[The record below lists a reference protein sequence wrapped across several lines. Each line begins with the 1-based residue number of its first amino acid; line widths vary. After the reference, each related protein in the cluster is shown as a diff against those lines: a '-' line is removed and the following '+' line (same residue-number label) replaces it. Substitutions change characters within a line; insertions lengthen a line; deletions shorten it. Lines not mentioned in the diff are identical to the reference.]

1 MSATAATLV
10 RRPATLRRGF
20 MLLLTLV
27 VLAVQTSLP
36 AHQDSHPLNQDDSSC
51 HYCML
56 GGHTP
61 AATSVALSLP
71 VSTFD
76 IEPPRVYAER
86 PATEPL
92 VRTRYSRG
100 PPSRI

>member
-1 MSATAATLV
+1 MPATAANPL
-10 RRPATLRRGF
+10 RRPAAFRRGL
-20 MLLLTLV
+20 MLLLAVV

-36 AHQDSHPLNQDDSSC
+36 AHQDSHPLNQDDSAC

-61 AATSVALSLP
+61 GATSAALPLPAPEFGVA
-71 VSTFD
+71 V
-76 IEPPRVYAER
+76 PRLYAER
-86 PATEPL
+86 PASEPL

-100 PPSRI
+100 PPPRI

>member
-10 RRPATLRRGF
+10 RRPASLRRGL
-20 MLLLTLV
+20 MLLLALV

-36 AHQDSHPLNQDDSSC
+36 AHQDSHPLNQDDSAC
-51 HYCML
+51 HYCMA
-56 GGHTP
+56 GGHAPGVPT
-61 AATSVALSLP
+61 AALSLP
-71 VSTFD
+71 VIRFA
-76 IEPPRVYAER
+76 IETPRAYAER

>member
-1 MSATAATLV
+1 M
-10 RRPATLRRGF
+10 RRGL
-20 MLLLTLV
+20 MLLVALML
-27 VLAVQTSLP
+27 LAVQTSLP

-56 GGHTP
+56 GGHMP
-61 AATSVALSLP
+61 GATSTALPLAAPEFSA
-71 VSTFD
+71 
-76 IEPPRVYAER
+76 EAPRVQAER
-86 PATEPL
+86 PASEPL

>member
-1 MSATAATLV
+1 M
-10 RRPATLRRGF
+10 RRG
-20 MLLLTLV
+20 LLLLLALV
-27 VLAVQTSLP
+27 LLAVQTSLP

-56 GGHTP
+56 GGHAPGVPNAVLPPP
-61 AATSVALSLP
+61 APEFSGET
-71 VSTFD
+71 
-76 IEPPRVYAER
+76 PRVYAER
-86 PATEPL
+86 PAPETL

>member
-1 MSATAATLV
+1 
-10 RRPATLRRGF
+10 
-20 MLLLTLV
+20 MLLLALV

-36 AHQDSHPLNQDDSSC
+36 AHQDSHPLNQDDSAC

-56 GGHTP
+56 VGHAPGMPNAVLPQP
-61 AATSVALSLP
+61 ASNFAGEA
-71 VSTFD
+71 
-76 IEPPRVYAER
+76 PRVYAER
-86 PATEPL
+86 SASEPL

>member
-1 MSATAATLV
+1 M
-10 RRPATLRRGF
+10 RRGL
-20 MLLLTLV
+20 MLLVALV
-27 VLAVQTSLP
+27 LLAVQTSLP
-36 AHQDSHPLNQDDSSC
+36 AHQDSHPLNQDDSAC

-61 AATSVALSLP
+61 GATSAALQLTAPEFSP
-71 VSTFD
+71 D
-76 IEPPRVYAER
+76 APRVYAER
-86 PATEPL
+86 PASEPL